1 MLPIKETLCLT
12 CQKAAARLASLPATH
27 PLSKFVKRAS
37 RGLLQRHNAPLHC
50 IFHSI
55 DSKVDDLKAITP
67 ASRNPNATNPFTIS
81 IEESKMLAKEA
92 DNNSNGNSEQVVVY
106 TDGSGMEGMIGAGAV
121 LYRDGVRIRSARFLL
136 GEDMEHTVHEGE
148 LVGIALGVQLAKME
162 RIVIPHIKISLD
174 NQAAIQGMENVSAK
188 AGQHIIR
195 KIHRAID
202 KLRNDQKHRREL
214 VEASDNETRIN
225 RSTQIT
231 LTWVPGHEG
240 IEGNKAADE
249 EAKKAITDGSSTA
262 ATLPPWM
269 KDTLL
274 QNISALRQELKLAAR
289 KSAHNKWKSS
299 ARYDR
304 TRPIDETMPSN
315 KYLQITDELM
325 RAEAVALI
333 QLRTGHIG
341 LNKHLNHI
349 NRADAPWCPHC
360 GEGNAENITHL
371 LHICPAYNAA
381 RAKWE
386 GALREKTREPVEI
399 LGTKEGIKETLKFIR
414 RTGRLKM
421 GREDTNGRER
431 E

>member
-1 MLPIKETLCLT
+1 MIY
-12 CQKAAARLASLPATH
+12 AHWARKYRQYQLNR
-27 PLSKFVKRAS
+27 KN
-37 RGLLQRHNAPLHC
+37 G
-50 IFHSI
+50 
-55 DSKVDDLKAITP
+55 TP
-67 ASRNPNATNPFTIS
+67 NEWS
-81 IEESKMLAKEA
+81 
-92 DNNSNGNSEQVVVY
+92 
-106 TDGSGMEGMIGAGAV
+106 
-121 LYRDGVRIRSARFLL
+121 VRIREAS
-136 GEDMEHTVHEGE
+136 GSNT
-148 LVGIALGVQLAKME
+148 
-162 RIVIPHIKISLD
+162 
-174 NQAAIQGMENVSAK
+174 QAAIQGMENVSAK
-188 AGQHIIR
+188 AGQHIIH

-202 KLRNDQKHRREL
+202 ELRNDQKRRQEL
-214 VEASDNETRIN
+214 VEASNDETRIN

-240 IEGNKAADE
+240 IEGNEAADE

-262 ATLPPWM
+262 ATLPPWT
-269 KDTLL
+269 KDTLP

-289 KSAHNKWKSS
+289 KSAHDKWKSS
-299 ARYDR
+299 AWYDR

-315 KYLQITDELM
+315 KYLQITDELT
-325 RAEAVALI
+325 RAEAAALI

-341 LNKHLNHI
+341 LNKHLNRI

-381 RAKWE
+381 RAEWE
-386 GALREKTREPVEI
+386 GALREKTREPAEI

>member
-1 MLPIKETLCLT
+1 MLPIEETLRLT
-12 CQKAAARLASLPATH
+12 CQKAAAQLASLPATH

-37 RGLLQRHNAPLHC
+37 RGLLQRHNAPLHR

-55 DSKVDDLKAITP
+55 DSKVDDLETITP

-81 IEESKMLAKEA
+81 IEELRILAKEA
-92 DNNSNGNSEQVVVY
+92 DNNSNGNNKRVVVY

-136 GEDMEHTVHEGE
+136 GEDTEHTVHKGE
-148 LVGIALGVQLAKME
+148 LIGIALGVQLAKME
-162 RIVIPHIKISLD
+162 RIIIPRIKISLD

-188 AGQHIIR
+188 AGQHIIH

-202 KLRNDQKHRREL
+202 ELRNNQKHRQEL
-214 VEASDNETRIN
+214 
-225 RSTQIT
+225 IT

-240 IEGNKAADE
+240 IE
-249 EAKKAITDGSSTA
+249 A
-262 ATLPPWM
+262 ATLPLWT
-269 KDTLL
+269 KDTLP

-289 KSAHNKWKSS
+289 KSAHDKWKSS
-299 ARYDR
+299 AWYDR
-304 TRPIDETMPSN
+304 TRPIDKTMPSN
-315 KYLQITDELM
+315 KYLQITDKLM
-325 RAEAVALI
+325 RAEAAALI
-333 QLRTGHIG
+333 QLRIGHIG
-341 LNKHLNHI
+341 LNKHLNCI
-349 NRADAPWCPHC
+349 NRVDAPWCPHC

-381 RAKWE
+381 QAKWE
-386 GALREKTREPVEI
+386 GALHEKTREPAEI
-399 LGTKEGIKETLKFIR
+399 LGTKEGIKEMLKFIR

-421 GREDTNGRER
+421 GWEDTNGRER